1 MIRVCV
7 FAGSSGSVDVKYL
20 DAARAL
26 GTAIARRGMGMVY
39 GGGAVGLMGACADA
53 ALQGH
58 AEVVGVLPRALAR
71 SEVAHP
77 NLTELRIVKTLHD
90 RKAVMAALSDGFVAL
105 PGGCGTL
112 DELFEA
118 VTWRQLGLH
127 DKPIGLC
134 DVDGYFAP
142 LVRFLQD
149 ATAAGFV
156 GPAVLEA
163 LPVRSSPDELL
174 SALFR

>member
-1 MIRVCV
+1 MLRVCV
-7 FAGSSGSVDVKYL
+7 FAGSSASVDQKYL
-20 DAARAL
+20 DAAKAM
-26 GTAIARRGMGMVY
+26 GSAIARRGMGMVY

-53 ALQGH
+53 ALAGK

-90 RKAVMAALSDGFVAL
+90 RKAIMAALCDGFLAL

-118 VTWRQLGLH
+118 ITWRQLGLH
-127 DKPIGLC
+127 DKPIGVC
-134 DVDGYFAP
+134 DVAGYFDP
-142 LVRFLQD
+142 LLRFLRD

-156 GPAVLEA
+156 GPGVLET
-163 LPVRSSPDELL
+163 LPVRSTPDELL
-174 SALFR
+174 TALFA

>member
-1 MIRVCV
+1 MLRVCV
-7 FAGSSGSVDVKYL
+7 FAGSSAAVDAKYL
-20 DAARAL
+20 DAAKAM
-26 GTAIARRGMGMVY
+26 GAAIAQRGMAMVY

-53 ALQGH
+53 ALAGK

-90 RKAVMAALSDGFVAL
+90 RKAVMAALSDAFVAL

-118 VTWRQLGLH
+118 ITWRQLGLH
-127 DKPIGLC
+127 DKPIGIC
-134 DVDGYFAP
+134 DVDGYFGA
-142 LVRFLQD
+142 LLRFLREA
-149 ATAAGFV
+149 ATAGFV
-156 GPAVLEA
+156 SAGVLEA
-163 LPVRSSPDELL
+163 LPVRSSPEDLL
-174 SALFR
+174 AVLFP